1 MGSFQR
7 SAVLQNCSHRYLWL
21 VTDPSPLQHV
31 TPGFCNSVNL
41 CELVSEGAYL
51 SPFTEFTETDEARLG
66 HGPALLNYYSFS
78 SVYPI
83 LPFLI
88 SNSKSKPPLFVV
100 LFPLIGWFH
109 LWASFSSLP
118 GTHFVAQVGLKLF
131 CFLLLIKGMSD
142 LNDAP
147 GPAKQLFLFVCLC
160 YFGLHSFFFPLE
172 LSPPYCHSHL
182 YVIWLLSSLLCPL
195 FISSLGDF
203 G

>member
-109 LWASFSSLP
+109 LWASFSGLP

-160 YFGLHSFFFPLE
+160 YFGLHSFFFPLNFHLPIVIHTFM
-172 LSPPYCHSHL
+172 LSGFF
-182 YVIWLLSSLLCPL
+182 LLFSASCL
-195 FISSLGDF
+195 FHP
-203 G
+203 